1 MLGEIG
7 LIGLGVM
14 GKNIGLNIA
23 EKGTNI
29 KAFNNSS
36 KKLEAVQ
43 KEFDGNFSGYTT
55 LEELVENMDRPRN
68 LLLMIPSG
76 EPTSKL
82 INQLSNLLDE
92 NDVVIDGGNS
102 FYQESIHHGENLSK
116 KNIKFIGMGV
126 SGGEE
131 GARYGPAIMVGS
143 NNNLDGDLIEL
154 LSSISAKAP
163 HDCVGFY
170 EGSGSGH
177 FIKMV
182 HNGIE
187 YAEMQLIA
195 ESYHLLKRTGFNNLQ
210 IADFF

>member
-92 NDVVIDGGNS
+92 NDVVIV
-102 FYQESIHHGENLSK
+102 E
-116 KNIKFIGMGV
+116 
-126 SGGEE
+126 
-131 GARYGPAIMVGS
+131 
-143 NNNLDGDLIEL
+143 
-154 LSSISAKAP
+154 
-163 HDCVGFY
+163 
-170 EGSGSGH
+170 
-177 FIKMV
+177 
-182 HNGIE
+182 
-187 YAEMQLIA
+187 
-195 ESYHLLKRTGFNNLQ
+195 
-210 IADFF
+210 